1 MSWRTY
7 FLGGGEAGAGWGG
20 VGWGGAGND
29 VTLTNVF
36 LYSRLLDAT
45 ELKALVEEKLAPPVT
60 TEAPSTTAPPQVTRG
75 SSVHGCVAACF
86 SSERKGTTGKEV
98 DPRWKPRQLLFARD
112 FLCFGSPVF
121 LLFFLL
127 FCCAHTLPL
136 GGGLLLHTR
145 RRGPP
150 RCSDEASTRRGS
162 TAAQKAP
169 IKCN

>member
-1 MSWRTY
+1 MSWCTS
-7 FLGGGEAGAGWGG
+7 FLGGGEAGAG
-20 VGWGGAGND
+20 GAGNE
-29 VTLTNVF
+29 VMLTNVL
-36 LYSRLLDAT
+36 LYSRN
-45 ELKALVEEKLAPPVT
+45 VEHHGAEGAREGEAAPPVT
-60 TEAPSTTAPPQVTRG
+60 TEAPLPTAPPQVTSD
-75 SSVHGCVAACF
+75 SSVRGCVAAYF
-86 SSERKGTTGKEV
+86 SSEWKGTTGKEV

-121 LLFFLL
+121 LLFFC
-127 FCCAHTLPL
+127 FFAVRTPFRW

-150 RCSDEASTRRGS
+150 RCSDEASTRRSS